1 MVLLCA
7 VMLQTREWPLMTSAG
22 KGFGGFVKSGLSVAS
37 PRIAQVDR

>member
-7 VMLQTREWPLMTSAG
+7 VMLQAREWPLMTSRGSEGNQELCLTDAN
-22 KGFGGFVKSGLSVAS
+22 